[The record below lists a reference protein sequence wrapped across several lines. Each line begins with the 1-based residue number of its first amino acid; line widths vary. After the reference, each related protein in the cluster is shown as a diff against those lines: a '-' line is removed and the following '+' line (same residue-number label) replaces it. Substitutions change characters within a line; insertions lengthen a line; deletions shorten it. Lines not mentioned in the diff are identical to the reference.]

1 MQSQPPEVPRNLLAL
16 KSMVIGMAGLLIL
29 CALILVGVGV
39 SRMSGE
45 KVFDPA
51 TIPLA
56 AGCQLGEV
64 SSTGESLI
72 IPITGRDD
80 CRKVIIVDLESG
92 AVRGEI
98 AFPPD

>member
-39 SRMSGE
+39 SRMSG
-45 KVFDPA
+45 KQGFDPA
-51 TIPLA
+51 SIPLPT
-56 AGCQLGEV
+56 GCELGNV
-64 SSTGESLI
+64 TSADDRLI
-72 IPITGRDD
+72 VTITGRDD
-80 CRKVIIVDLESG
+80 CRKVIIADMESG
-92 AVRGEI
+92 RVIGEI